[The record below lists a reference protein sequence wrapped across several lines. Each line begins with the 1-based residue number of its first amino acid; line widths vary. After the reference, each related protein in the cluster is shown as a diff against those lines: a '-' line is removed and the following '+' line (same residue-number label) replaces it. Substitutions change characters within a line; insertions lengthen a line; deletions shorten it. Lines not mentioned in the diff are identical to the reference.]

1 MICMYERC
9 TKWKDFGAIR
19 LKTNEVHTACG
30 YYRTLKME
38 GNEKQKKSKISRKEK
53 ESKKKKLHLR
63 NLICTYHYIFY
74 LSECRKPIS

>member
-38 GNEKQKKSKISRKEK
+38 GNEKQKKSKISGKEK
-53 ESKKKKLHLR
+53 ESKKKKLSGFFSLDI
-63 NLICTYHYIFY
+63 LIEFI
-74 LSECRKPIS
+74 LIK